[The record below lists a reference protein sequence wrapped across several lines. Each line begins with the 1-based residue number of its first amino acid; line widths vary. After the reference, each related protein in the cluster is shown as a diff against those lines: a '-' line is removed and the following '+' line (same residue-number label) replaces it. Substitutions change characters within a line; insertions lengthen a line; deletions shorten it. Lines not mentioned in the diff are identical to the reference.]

1 MANSAIDLQQQV
13 QHNAEDFQNYLKNLY
28 QWEEEIKAK
37 DENEKKPAKNSLPD
51 NEFPIRNKPSA
62 GVTDENGLQEVSTK
76 KLEKNL
82 SNHANKQQA
91 LIEKNQGNEYFKG
104 GHFEK
109 AIKSYSMAIELDP
122 MNAILPANRAISFL
136 KLNRFA
142 EAEEDCNKSLV
153 LDPTFVKA
161 YHRRGVARFSL
172 KKLDLA
178 IKDFEK
184 VLSME
189 PHNKAA
195 QVELEKLRNQREPQK
210 KEIRVDRSLLSTNKP
225 LDLKKK
231 EKKPSF
237 LQNSSISIEEYFEP
251 AKNVGESLATNVEP
265 IPIPITLV
273 KDEKEERLAV
283 EKIINEI
290 TAKKVSE
297 IIPHPE
303 EVKLT
308 IDQLPGIPR
317 NYFKFNQDWKKFKN
331 HSDLQYR
338 YLKQI
343 PPVKLPDIFQESL
356 ETDVLADIFR
366 VMKHE
371 FVMHGDSLVPWL
383 LSLSR
388 IKRIGAVTMFLAK
401 DQKNDLQVLLK
412 QVEEMKEGTAE
423 ERESIFLMFS
433 C

>member
-1 MANSAIDLQQQV
+1 MVI
-13 QHNAEDFQNYLKNLY
+13 
-28 QWEEEIKAK
+28 
-37 DENEKKPAKNSLPD
+37 
-51 NEFPIRNKPSA
+51 
-62 GVTDENGLQEVSTK
+62 
-76 KLEKNL
+76 
-82 SNHANKQQA
+82 SNMICITLH
-91 LIEKNQGNEYFKG
+91 
-104 GHFEK
+104 
-109 AIKSYSMAIELDP
+109 YS
-122 MNAILPANRAISFL
+122 
-136 KLNRFA
+136 FA

-338 YLKQI
+338 YLKVYFFI
-343 PPVKLPDIFQESL
+343 
-356 ETDVLADIFR
+356 
-366 VMKHE
+366 
-371 FVMHGDSLVPWL
+371 
-383 LSLSR
+383 
-388 IKRIGAVTMFLAK
+388 
-401 DQKNDLQVLLK
+401 
-412 QVEEMKEGTAE
+412 
-423 ERESIFLMFS
+423 
-433 C
+433 